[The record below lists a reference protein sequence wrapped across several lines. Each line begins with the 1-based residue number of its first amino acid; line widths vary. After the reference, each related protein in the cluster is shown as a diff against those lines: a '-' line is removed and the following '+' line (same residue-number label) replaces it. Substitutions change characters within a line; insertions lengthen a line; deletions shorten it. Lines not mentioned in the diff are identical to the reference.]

1 MSKLYIS
8 YYGDFVSI
16 VDGYYKKDKFIVD
29 DVYFLS
35 SDEIEP
41 NFTDKYNLLKYA
53 IKQIQSKS
61 KKAVL
66 CLDTNDVI
74 VKSNKIVKI
83 EPKDLDAIMSM
94 EIDEMI
100 SLERD
105 EYTFS
110 YEVLR
115 EFSEHGEEYLDL
127 ILAGLYTKE
136 VETIIDIFTE
146 NNLKLECIDILPA
159 AYSRVLKQVEYTDI
173 MIVDTGD
180 YSSAIE
186 IYKEDSLYIHDNVP
200 VRLSDNAQEHDYMR
214 LVDEANGLMNYYSSR
229 NFGKI
234 VDTILLTGKYAHN
247 NDIKNQFTR
256 LFNSEIIQGIENLYD
271 IYNDIK
277 GNINEYQINRIV
289 ECLGCML
296 RESEK
301 SPYYMMNLLPME
313 IKSQQERKEKLL
325 KTIKIIPI
333 ALIILYIP
341 ILSLNMMR
349 KSIDN
354 KLYEVNSEIEQ
365 IKEEHKQISDIENKI
380 KLKQEEID
388 IYDML
393 IKKEP
398 KWGDMLSDID
408 KNIPY
413 KVWLEN
419 LNIRYIPQESDLQ
432 DSTDNSEDKNDISNN
447 DQNQTDDKSVEN
459 TETPIYDK
467 VPNFIDITG
476 AASTPTDV
484 AKFVYNLKL
493 LPYFDDI
500 KFPGV
505 TEKISGDENDKK
517 TSYSFSITAKL
528 KEGIVTNE

>member
-1 MSKLYIS
+1 MSKLYVS
-8 YYGDFVSI
+8 YYGDFISV
-16 VDGYYKKDKFIVD
+16 VDGYYKKDKFIID
-29 DVYFLS
+29 DVYYLS
-35 SDEIEP
+35 SDNIEP
-41 NFTDKYNLLKYA
+41 NFTDKYNLLKHA
-53 IKQIQSKS
+53 LKVNQSKAKS
-61 KKAVL
+61 AVL
-66 CLDTNDVI
+66 CLNTNDVI
-74 VKSNKIVKI
+74 IKSNKIAKI
-83 EPKDLDAIMSM
+83 DSKDLDAIMTM

-115 EFSEHGEEYLDL
+115 EFSENGENYLDL

-136 VETIIDIFTE
+136 VETIVDIFTE

-159 AYSRVLKQVEYTDI
+159 AYSRVLKEVEYTDI

-180 YSSAIE
+180 YSTAID

-200 VRLSDNAQEHDYMR
+200 VKLGQNAQEYDYMR

-234 VDTILLTGKYAHN
+234 VDTILLIGKYAHN
-247 NDIKNQFTR
+247 EEVRKNFSR
-256 LFNSEIIQGIENLYD
+256 LFSSEIIQGIENLYD
-271 IYNDIK
+271 IYSDIK
-277 GNINEYQINRIV
+277 SDIQSQELNMIV
-289 ECLGCML
+289 DIIGCML
-296 RESEK
+296 RDAEK
-301 SPYYMMNLLPME
+301 SQYYRMNLLPIE
-313 IKSQQERKEKLL
+313 IKKQHERKKKLSKIL
-325 KTIKIIPI
+325 KIIPL
-333 ALIILYIP
+333 ALVILYIP
-341 ILSLNMMR
+341 IFSLTIMKKINN
-349 KSIDN
+349 N
-354 KLYEVNSEIEQ
+354 KLDEINTQIEQ
-365 IKEEHKQISDIENKI
+365 IKEEHKQIGDINNKI

-398 KWGDMLSDID
+398 KWGDILTAID

-419 LNIRYIPQESDLQ
+419 LNLSYVPQESN
-432 DSTDNSEDKNDISNN
+432 DNNENN
-447 DQNQTDDKSVEN
+447 NNENQTEINTSEN
-459 TETPIYDK
+459 KEVPLYDK
-467 VPNFIDITG
+467 VPNVISISGT
-476 AASTPTDV
+476 AATATDV

-493 LPYFDDI
+493 LPYFEEV

-505 TEKISGDENDKK
+505 TQKISGDENNKK

-528 KEGIVTNE
+528 KEGIVTDE